1 MFKGLVLLLTFLCLN
16 CATDYTILIN
26 NKYDLNS
33 DTWYTYTYSN
43 SVYDYYVLGNDLDG
57 HTHIN
62 VDFSPTYNYMDAYH
76 ITTKMPLTSYNINE
90 YIDDFYDMCISQPPS
105 TTCSHS
111 YVTKSEFPY
120 IYFAFHSNGSGN
132 IEFQF
137 RTYFTSV
144 LGAVIIILIILGALL
159 VMAGIS
165 MGIAKAMGR
174 SAWEGLAC
182 FCIMCTLCC
191 CRR

>member
-1 MFKGLVLLLTFLCLN
+1 MFKGEVLLLTFLCLHYV
-16 CATDYTILIN
+16 TGYYIYIN
-26 NKYDLNS
+26 NKYDLDS
-33 DTWYTYTYSN
+33 DTWYTYSYDNTY
-43 SVYDYYVLGNDLDG
+43 YDYYVLGNDLEG

-62 VDFSPTYNYMDAYH
+62 VDFSPKSYYMDAYYV
-76 ITTKMPLTSYNINE
+76 TTKMELSSSNINQ
-90 YIDDFYDMCISQPPS
+90 YIDDFFYMCTS
-105 TTCSHS
+105 TAPYSTCSHS
-111 YVTKSEFPY
+111 YVTKSEYPY
-120 IYFAFHSNGSGN
+120 MYFAFHCDTKATV
-132 IEFQF
+132 EFQF
-137 RTYFTSV
+137 RTYFFSAI
-144 LGAVIIILIILGALL
+144 GAVIIVLIILGALL

>member
-1 MFKGLVLLLTFLCLN
+1 MFKGVVLLWTFLCLN
-16 CATDYTILIN
+16 YATGYNFYMNT
-26 NKYDLNS
+26 KYDLDS
-33 DTWYTYTYSN
+33 HTWYTYTYSN
-43 SVYDYYVLGNDLDG
+43 TVYDYYVLGNNLDG
-57 HTHIN
+57 HTHIS
-62 VDFSPTYNYMDAYH
+62 VDFYPVNYMMDAYY
-76 ITTKMPLTSYNINE
+76 ITTNFQLTYSNIGS
-90 YIDDFYDMCISQPPS
+90 YIDDFYDMCRYQYAL

-111 YVTKSEFPY
+111 YVTKSEYPY
-120 IYFAFHSNGSGN
+120 IYFAFHSNGSGT

-137 RTYFTSV
+137 KTYFYSV
-144 LGAVIIILIILGALL
+144 IGAVIIILIVLGALL